1 VSVVDANGRPLREG
15 DWIEIGDRMGTFLG
29 FERGWPEV
37 AEDPTGEIMV
47 EIDGDE
53 ERLTTFFAGGSD
65 ACYDIEKLR

>member
-1 VSVVDANGRPLREG
+1 
-15 DWIEIGDRMGTFLG
+15 MGTFLG